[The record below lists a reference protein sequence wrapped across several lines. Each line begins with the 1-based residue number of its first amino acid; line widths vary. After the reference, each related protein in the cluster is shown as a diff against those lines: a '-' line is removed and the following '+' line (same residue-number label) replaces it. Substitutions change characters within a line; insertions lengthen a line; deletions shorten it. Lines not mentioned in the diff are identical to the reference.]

1 MCSPCFERGE
11 EGATRAERGIDSSAS
26 EQSRDIWREIGEW
39 HDRIGVGTRYMG
51 ESLQG
56 REGLLIVEGKKTFV
70 CLDTVEIKGHD
81 AIEEDLVCREVGSI
95 LRWIV

>member
-1 MCSPCFERGE
+1 M
-11 EGATRAERGIDSSAS
+11 
-26 EQSRDIWREIGEW
+26 REF
-39 HDRIGVGTRYMG
+39 
-51 ESLQG
+51 LQG

-70 CLDTVEIKGHD
+70 CLDDFKIKGHD